1 MLRACECAMNS
12 YSLDLNA
19 NVRRVGGWVDTGH
32 SLLDGPLSEWV
43 GGEYSLCPAMN
54 LQLNLIALLTVVNKM
69 PGIQFDWI
77 QLKLICTLSS
87 SLFTLLSS
95 LSPFHCPLD
104 VTLCIHTFFAEQWNN
119 LKCLWY
125 SEISAACWMKFKSNH
140 APNRR
145 RCAPPIA
152 TPMQRRVQHR
162 TAQSSAAAHRIVTV
176 CGVFN

>member
-12 YSLDLNA
+12 NSLDLNA

-43 GGEYSLCPAMN
+43 SRRRVLAVSSNEFAIEFNCITHSCQQNARHSIRLNSIEIDLHSL
-54 LQLNLIALLTVVNKM
+54 
-69 PGIQFDWI
+69 
-77 QLKLICTLSS
+77 
-87 SLFTLLSS
+87 LFTLLSF

-104 VTLCIHTFFAEQWNN
+104 VTLCIHTFFVEQWNN

-125 SEISAACWMKFKSNH
+125 SEISAACWMKFKSSH

-145 RCAPPIA
+145 RCAPPIP
-152 TPMQRRVQHR
+152 TPCSAECSTEQRSSASHRDCVRRV
-162 TAQSSAAAHRIVTV
+162 
-176 CGVFN
+176 